1 MPGAMGQSAYG
12 LTVPLHGHT
21 VAEMGEVAR
30 EAEALGYTDLWS
42 VETTV
47 VDGFTPLVFAA
58 AHTSTVRL
66 GTAVVASF
74 TRGPAILALSA
85 AGCEQAAPGRF
96 VLGIG
101 CSTSA
106 MVEGWNGIPFER
118 PLTSVRDAVRRVR
131 LALAGERMPLHP
143 DDRGGFRL
151 DMPPGPHVP
160 IFVAAL
166 RPRMLRLAGE
176 IADGVILNFLPV
188 DAVPAALAE
197 VRRGA
202 ESAGRP
208 PDGVDVVARLTV
220 CADGDTAAVRIA
232 ARRIL
237 AGYVTSPLYEAALRW
252 MGLGRLLDPVVHA
265 WKEGDRAGA
274 LRSIDDELIDRLL
287 VVGDADACRRHIAA
301 FRDAGVRVPCLA
313 PFSGEAEMEA
323 RRASI
328 RRTMR
333 ELAPA
338 ASTAGAVAVT

>member
-1 MPGAMGQSAYG
+1 MPGAMGPPGYG

-21 VAEMGEVAR
+21 VAEMGEIAR

-47 VDGFTPLVFAA
+47 VDGFAPLVFAA

-66 GTAVVASF
+66 GTAVVPSF
-74 TRGPAILALSA
+74 TRGPATLALSA

-101 CSTSA
+101 CSTAA
-106 MVEGWNGIPFER
+106 MVEGWNGILFER
-118 PLTSVRDAVRRVR
+118 PLSSVRDAVLRVR
-131 LALAGERMPLHP
+131 LALAGERMPLRP
-143 DDRGGFRL
+143 GDRGGFRL

-166 RPRMLRLAGE
+166 RPRMLRLAGA

-188 DAVPAALAE
+188 EAVPAALAE

-202 ESAGRP
+202 ESASRNA
-208 PDGVDVVARLTV
+208 DDIDVVARLTV
-220 CADGDTAAVRIA
+220 CADGDTAAIRAA

-237 AGYVTSPLYEAALRW
+237 AGYVTSPFYQAALRW
-252 MGLGRLLDPVVHA
+252 MGLGRLLDPVVLA
-265 WKEGDRAGA
+265 WDAGDRATA
-274 LRSIDDELIDRLL
+274 LGSISDELIDRLL
-287 VVGDADACRRHIAA
+287 VIGDAGACRRRIAA
-301 FRDAGVRVPCLA
+301 YRDAGVRVPCLA

-328 RRTMR
+328 RCTMR

-338 ASTAGAVAVT
+338 AAAAGAVAVT